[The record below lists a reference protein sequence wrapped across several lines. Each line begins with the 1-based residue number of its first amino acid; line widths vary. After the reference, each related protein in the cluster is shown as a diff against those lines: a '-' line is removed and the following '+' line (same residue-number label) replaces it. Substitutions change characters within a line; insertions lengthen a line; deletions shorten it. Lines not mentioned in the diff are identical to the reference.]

1 MAEVTAK
8 NYEASALDIANQAI
22 MAELGSSST
31 RIRLKSR
38 SGNVLSEDS
47 ILGPK
52 GAKGATGAKGETG
65 APGDTGATGPTGDV
79 GDKGATG
86 ATGDKGATGETS
98 SDWPRLLLVG
108 SVGIPSVAG
117 QWVSVDI
124 ELPAVWGTSIPIVV
138 AQARTS
144 VPGTSVAYLGVST
157 SVGLIT
163 IKSFRTSGTS
173 HSVYFTAM
181 EEG

>member
-1 MAEVTAK
+1 MTKVVGVTAEHQQK
-8 NYEASALDIANQAI
+8 LMDSQVVRCKIVGNDLVTV
-22 MAELGSSST
+22 LGDGT
-31 RIRLKSR
+31 VITV
-38 SGNVLSEDS
+38 GNVQ
-47 ILGPK
+47 
-52 GAKGATGAKGETG
+52 GAQ
-65 APGDTGATGPTGDV
+65 GATGPTGDV

-86 ATGDKGATGETS
+86 ATGDKGATGPAS

-108 SVGIPSVAG
+108 TVAVPSVAN

-124 ELPAVWGTSIPIVV
+124 ELPAVWGASIPVVV
-138 AQARTS
+138 AQASTS
-144 VPGTSVAYLGVST
+144 VPGTNVAYLGVST

-163 IKSFRTSGTS
+163 IKSWRTDGTS

>member
-1 MAEVTAK
+1 MTKVVGVTAEHQQ
-8 NYEASALDIANQAI
+8 NLMDSQVVRCRIVGSDLVTD
-22 MAELGSSST
+22 LGDGT
-31 RIRLKSR
+31 VITI
-38 SGNVLSEDS
+38 GNVQ
-47 ILGPK
+47 
-52 GAKGATGAKGETG
+52 
-65 APGDTGATGPTGDV
+65 GDTGATGPTGDV

-108 SVGIPSVAG
+108 SVNIPSVAN
-117 QWVSVDI
+117 QWVLVDI

-144 VPGTSVAYLGVST
+144 LPGTRVAYLGVST
-157 SVGLIT
+157 FEGLIT
-163 IKSFRTSGTS
+163 IKSFRTDGTS

>member
-1 MAEVTAK
+1 MTKVVGVTAEHQQ
-8 NYEASALDIANQAI
+8 NLMDSQVVRCRIVGSDLVTD
-22 MAELGSSST
+22 LGDGT
-31 RIRLKSR
+31 VITI
-38 SGNVLSEDS
+38 GNVQ
-47 ILGPK
+47 
-52 GAKGATGAKGETG
+52 
-65 APGDTGATGPTGDV
+65 GDTGATGPTGDV

-108 SVGIPSVAG
+108 SVDIPSVAN

-124 ELPAVWGTSIPIVV
+124 ELPAVWGTTIPIVV

-144 VPGTSVAYLGVST
+144 LPGTRVAYLGVST
-157 SVGLIT
+157 FVGLIT
-163 IKSFRTSGTS
+163 IKSFRTDGTS

>member
-1 MAEVTAK
+1 MTRVVGVTAEHQQ
-8 NYEASALDIANQAI
+8 NLMDSQVVRCRIVGSDLVTD
-22 MAELGSSST
+22 LGDGT
-31 RIRLKSR
+31 VITI
-38 SGNVLSEDS
+38 GNVQ
-47 ILGPK
+47 
-52 GAKGATGAKGETG
+52 
-65 APGDTGATGPTGDV
+65 GDTGATGPTGDA

-86 ATGDKGATGETS
+86 VTGDKGATGETS

-108 SVGIPSVAG
+108 SVNIPSVAN
-117 QWVSVDI
+117 QWVLVDI

-144 VPGTSVAYLGVST
+144 LPGTRVAYLGVST
-157 SVGLIT
+157 FVGLIT
-163 IKSFRTSGTS
+163 IKSFRTDGTS

>member
-1 MAEVTAK
+1 MTKVVGVTAEHQQ
-8 NYEASALDIANQAI
+8 NLMDSQVVRCRIVGSDLVTD
-22 MAELGSSST
+22 LGDGT
-31 RIRLKSR
+31 VITI
-38 SGNVLSEDS
+38 GNVQ
-47 ILGPK
+47 
-52 GAKGATGAKGETG
+52 
-65 APGDTGATGPTGDV
+65 GDTGATGPTGDV

-108 SVGIPSVAG
+108 SVNIPSVAN
-117 QWVSVDI
+117 QWVLVDI
-124 ELPAVWGTSIPIVV
+124 ELPAVWGTTIPIVV

-144 VPGTSVAYLGVST
+144 LPGTRVAYLGVST
-157 SVGLIT
+157 FEGLIT
-163 IKSFRTSGTS
+163 IKSFRTDGTS